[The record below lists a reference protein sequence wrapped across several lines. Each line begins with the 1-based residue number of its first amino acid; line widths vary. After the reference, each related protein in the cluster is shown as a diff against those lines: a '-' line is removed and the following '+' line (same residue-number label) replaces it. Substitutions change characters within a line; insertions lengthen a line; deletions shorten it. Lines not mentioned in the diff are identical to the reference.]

1 MSGYSES
8 VGGSLKRLQRSR
20 VNRVIAGVCG
30 GIGEFLNIDPTLVRL
45 AFIILAFANG
55 LGVIL
60 YIIAIFIV
68 PLNPSTTAVQAPPF
82 DIGISGKL
90 TGNLIILAV
99 GAIIL
104 LIGLFMLFMFSVG
117 WNPFEIF
124 AFIGKIVLPL
134 SLIILGLAVLIIG
147 LNSRSKTEPSS
158 K

>member
-45 AFIILAFANG
+45 AFVILAFANG

-68 PLNPSTTAVQAPPF
+68 PLNPSTTTVQGPSF
-82 DIGISGKL
+82 DIGVSEKL

-124 AFIGKIVLPL
+124 AFIGKIVVPL
-134 SLIILGLAVLIIG
+134 SLIVLGILVLIIG
-147 LNSRSKTEPSS
+147 LNSRTKTKPASN
-158 K
+158 